1 MRNFP
6 KTLDAL
12 LAVPFLTQPDW
23 AHFSKLV
30 NDLAPS
36 INPGDQVLV
45 AQEDRLSALAAFFTT
60 VIGGG
65 SLFMANPHWGTN
77 EWKLV
82 GEQTSFNK
90 IFGNAPGVNIDSQA
104 THSGETR
111 IMIPSGGTSGG
122 VRFCVHSLET
132 LTAAVQSLFEFHGE
146 KPLNSINTLGV
157 FHVSGLMP
165 VVRACLSGGLVQ
177 LTEWKTLVSGDFPLR
192 PGDETSI
199 SLVPTQ
205 LVRLIQADAGLNF
218 LHGLDAIYLG
228 GASATP
234 NLVNFIRTE
243 KLPVLFV
250 YGMTETA
257 AMVVIGSRADTDAS
271 GNIWGRPLPGVSIS
285 LSEDLEIS
293 VKTKALFHGYF
304 PVDSL
309 IEEHAT
315 GDTGRWTVDK
325 QLQVTGRK
333 DYLINTGGEKVNPLE
348 VEALI
353 SEKFPDLV
361 AAVSSRP
368 SEQWGEEVV
377 AVFEEELTAEKVTA
391 LQSFLANWLSP
402 YKIPKTVI
410 SGKAI
415 PRSLLGKINRAALK
429 TLLHD

>member
-6 KTLDAL
+6 KTLDEL
-12 LAVPFLTQPDW
+12 LAIPFLTEPEW
-23 AHFSKLV
+23 SRFSQRVHDLV
-30 NDLAPS
+30 PE
-36 INPGDQVLV
+36 INPGDRVLI
-45 AQEDRLSALAAFFTT
+45 AEEDRVYALAAFFAA
-60 VIGGG
+60 VVGKG
-65 SLFMANPHWGTN
+65 SIFLANPHWAAN

-82 GEQTSFNK
+82 GEQTAFNK
-90 IFGNAPGVNIDSQA
+90 IFGNAPGVIVASSA

-122 VRFCVHSLET
+122 VRFCVHTLGT
-132 LTAAVQSLFEFHGE
+132 LTASVRSLFQFHGE

-177 LTEWKTLVSGDFPLR
+177 LTEWKTLVSGDFPPR

-205 LVRLIQADAGLNF
+205 LVRLIQTEAGLNF
-218 LHGLDAIYLG
+218 LHGLDTIYLG
-228 GASATP
+228 GASVTP
-234 NLVNFIRTE
+234 HLVNFIRTE

-257 AMVVIGSRADTDAS
+257 AMAVAGSRADTDS
-271 GNIWGRPLPGVSIS
+271 LGNVWGRPLPGVSIS
-285 LSEDLEIS
+285 LSEDQEICL
-293 VKTKALFHGYF
+293 KTKALFHGYF
-304 PVDSL
+304 PADSL

-353 SEKFPDLV
+353 SENFPDMV

-368 SEQWGEEVV
+368 SELWGEEVV
-377 AVFEEELTAEKVTA
+377 AVVEEELTAEKVTE
-391 LQSFLANWLSP
+391 LQSFLANWLAP
-402 YKIPKTVI
+402 FKIPKTVI
-410 SGKAI
+410 SGKEI
-415 PRSLLGKINRAALK
+415 PRSELGKINRAALK
-429 TLLHD
+429 ALLND